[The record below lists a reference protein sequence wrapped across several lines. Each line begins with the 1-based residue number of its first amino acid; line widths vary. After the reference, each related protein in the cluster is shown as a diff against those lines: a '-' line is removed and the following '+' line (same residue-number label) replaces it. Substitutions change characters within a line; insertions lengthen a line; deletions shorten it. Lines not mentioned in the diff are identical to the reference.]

1 MLIDIEIGTGFSI
14 HILDLNRLEMPQLF
28 YGTSFE
34 LLIFLI
40 SSSFELYAS
49 ITNISVLK
57 MGQIKCHL
65 DDLYNINST
74 IH

>member
-34 LLIFLI
+34 LLIFLN
-40 SSSFELYAS
+40 SFSVYAVK
-49 ITNISVLK
+49 NGADK
-57 MGQIKCHL
+57 MSFGL
-65 DDLYNINST
+65 FM
-74 IH
+74 